1 MTEDEAWPDLPV
13 ETELTWEQCDA
24 VEDGLRTGVS
34 GVAATAAG
42 AGVEELLAAVA
53 GFTAQA
59 IPGVDGV
66 AVAVLS
72 CPADGS
78 LPRIQSWVATAEFV
92 RPIDSVQYEIFGEG
106 PCLTCIQLRC
116 PVVSGALGS
125 DQRWPRFGGLVARL
139 GVRSALSLPLLIADQ
154 VVGAINCFAFDR
166 DVFGEDAVRV
176 GAQFAGPAAVS
187 VYIAQM
193 LVEARATVE
202 RLNRAFES
210 RPVIDQA
217 IGIIRARA
225 GVSTD
230 DGFDRLR
237 QISQSQ
243 NVKLHVVA
251 QQLVEQAVRRA
262 QARQRP
268 S

>member
-1 MTEDEAWPDLPV
+1 
-13 ETELTWEQCDA
+13 
-24 VEDGLRTGVS
+24 
-34 GVAATAAG
+34 
-42 AGVEELLAAVA
+42 
-53 GFTAQA
+53 
-59 IPGVDGV
+59 
-66 AVAVLS
+66 
-72 CPADGS
+72 
-78 LPRIQSWVATAEFV
+78 
-92 RPIDSVQYEIFGEG
+92 
-106 PCLTCIQLRC
+106 
-116 PVVSGALGS
+116 
-125 DQRWPRFGGLVARL
+125 
-139 GVRSALSLPLLIADQ
+139 
-154 VVGAINCFAFDR
+154 
-166 DVFGEDAVRV
+166 
-176 GAQFAGPAAVS
+176 
-187 VYIAQM
+187 M

-243 NVKLHVVA
+243 NIKLHVVA

-268 S
+268 T

>member
-13 ETELTWEQCDA
+13 ETEPTGEQCDA
-24 VEDGLRTGVS
+24 VEDGLRTGVR
-34 GVAATAAG
+34 GVTATAAG

-72 CPADGS
+72 CPTDGS

-92 RPIDSVQYEIFGEG
+92 RPIDSVQYETFGEG
-106 PCLTCIQLRC
+106 PCLTCIQLRR

-125 DQRWPRFGGLVARL
+125 DQRWPRFGGRVARL

-166 DVFGEDAVRV
+166 DVFGEDAVHV
-176 GAQFAGPAAVS
+176 GAQFARPAAVS
-187 VYIAQM
+187 VYNAQM
-193 LVEARATVE
+193 LVEARATVD
-202 RLNRAFES
+202 RLNRALEN

-217 IGIIRARA
+217 IGIIRART

-243 NVKLHVVA
+243 NTKLHVVA

-262 QARQRP
+262 QARHSP
-268 S
+268 T